1 MTPLTLSLTCLV
13 LVGVSGNFISFVREN
28 KILSFISTFPSIYI
42 LVYGIYL
49 TFGPVD
55 IYEDGTKNFFLKNPS
70 EKELPIVFV
79 LLKFY
84 QYILIMVGSI
94 FSYLFIRYLT
104 KKKYKYTILKKPQ
117 YFHHQLLEQLQ

>member
-1 MTPLTLSLTCLV
+1 MTPLTLSLACLV

-28 KILSFISTFPSIYI
+28 KILSFISLLPSLYI

-55 IYEDGTKNFFLKNPS
+55 IYEDGTKNFFLKNPE
-70 EKELPIVFV
+70 EKELPIVFI

-84 QYILIMVGSI
+84 QYILIIVGI
-94 FSYLFIRYLT
+94 VFSYLFIKYLI
-104 KKKYKYTILKKPQ
+104 KKKS
-117 YFHHQLLEQLQ
+117 

>member
-1 MTPLTLSLTCLV
+1 MTPLTLSLACLV

-28 KILSFISTFPSIYI
+28 KILSFISLLPSLYI

-55 IYEDGTKNFFLKNPS
+55 IYEDGTKNFFLKNPT
-70 EKELPIVFV
+70 EKELPIVFI

-84 QYILIMVGSI
+84 QYILIIVGI
-94 FSYLFIRYLT
+94 VFSYLFIKYLI
-104 KKKYKYTILKKPQ
+104 KKKN
-117 YFHHQLLEQLQ
+117 

>member
-1 MTPLTLSLTCLV
+1 MTPLTLSLACLV

-28 KILSFISTFPSIYI
+28 KILLFISLLPSLYI

-55 IYEDGTKNFFLKNPS
+55 IYEDGTKNFFLKNPE
-70 EKELPIVFV
+70 EKELPIVFI

-84 QYILIMVGSI
+84 QYILIVIGSI
-94 FSYLFIRYLT
+94 FSYVFTKYLI
-104 KKKYKYTILKKPQ
+104 KKKV
-117 YFHHQLLEQLQ
+117 

>member
-1 MTPLTLSLTCLV
+1 MTPLTLSLACLV

-28 KILSFISTFPSIYI
+28 KILLFISLLPSLYI

-55 IYEDGTKNFFLKNPS
+55 IYEDGTKNFFLKNPE
-70 EKELPIVFV
+70 EKELPIVFI

-84 QYILIMVGSI
+84 QYILIIVGSV
-94 FSYLFIRYLT
+94 FSYLFIKNLINE
-104 KKKYKYTILKKPQ
+104 K
-117 YFHHQLLEQLQ
+117 

>member
-1 MTPLTLSLTCLV
+1 MTPLTLSLACLV

-28 KILSFISTFPSIYI
+28 KILLFISLLPSLYI

-55 IYEDGTKNFFLKNPS
+55 IYEDGTKNFFLKNPE
-70 EKELPIVFV
+70 EKELPIVFI

-84 QYILIMVGSI
+84 QYILIVIGSI
-94 FSYLFIRYLT
+94 FSYVFVKYLI
-104 KKKYKYTILKKPQ
+104 KKKV
-117 YFHHQLLEQLQ
+117 

>member
-1 MTPLTLSLTCLV
+1 MTPLTLSLACLA

-28 KILSFISTFPSIYI
+28 KVLSFISLLPSLYI

-55 IYEDGTKNFFLKNPS
+55 IYEDGTKNFFLKNPT
-70 EKELPIVFV
+70 EKELPIVFI

-84 QYILIMVGSI
+84 QYILIIVGI
-94 FSYLFIRYLT
+94 VFSYLFIKYLI
-104 KKKYKYTILKKPQ
+104 KKKN
-117 YFHHQLLEQLQ
+117 